1 MNPADLPLA
10 EAAAQLRA
18 RQLRAR
24 DLVEAHL
31 ERIAARDGRI
41 GAFVALDAEGA
52 RRAADLA
59 DTALDAGEEGGPL
72 LGIPVAIKDLVEVEG
87 QPLTCGSRIF
97 ADRVATKDA
106 AVISALRRAGAI
118 PLGMVATYE
127 FALTGPTFDSAYP
140 PARNPWNVEHI
151 TGGSS
156 SGSAAAVAGGLVRI
170 ALGTD
175 TGGSVRSPAAYCGV
189 VGLKPTY
196 GLVPMEGVFPL
207 SPGLDHLG
215 PLAASVSDAALMLE
229 AMAPGSSGLDGL
241 GLGVRGLR
249 IGYARDWFA
258 DDPAATPALVAAMDE
273 AVSVLSMLGAKIRL
287 IALPDYALAEAA
299 GAVILHAEALH
310 LHRKML
316 ADQLDGYGRQARQS
330 LAAGA
335 GLSKADMARARKA
348 GVSIRAAID
357 SVMSDCDVIV
367 TPTTLAAAPP
377 VAAFQREETVW
388 TAMRTLPFNLTGH
401 PALSLPIGF
410 EGGLPL
416 GMQIIGK
423 HRAEAMICRVGAAF
437 EAATDHSA
445 QRPYFA

>member
-10 EAAAQLRA
+10 EAAARLRA

-31 ERIAARDGRI
+31 DRIATRDGSI
-41 GAFVALDAEGA
+41 GAFVALDAAGA
-52 RRAADLA
+52 RRAADQA
-59 DTALDAGEEGGPL
+59 DTALDAGQGAGSL
-72 LGIPVAIKDLVEVEG
+72 MGIPFAVKDLVEVAG

-97 ADRVATKDA
+97 ADRVATTDA

-215 PLAASVSDAALMLE
+215 PLAASVADAALMLE
-229 AMAPGSSGLDGL
+229 AMAAGSAGLDGL
-241 GLGVRGLR
+241 AQGVRGLR

-258 DDPAATPALVAAMDE
+258 DDPAAAPALVAAMDE
-273 AVSVLSMLGAKIRL
+273 AVSVLSMLGAKIQL
-287 IALPDYALAEAA
+287 IAMPDYALAEAA

-316 ADQLDGYGRQARQS
+316 AHQLDGYGRQARQS

-335 GLSKADMARARKA
+335 GLSKADIARARKV
-348 GVSIRAAID
+348 GVSIRGVIDAIL
-357 SVMSDCDVIV
+357 SDCDVIV

-388 TAMRTLPFNLTGH
+388 TAMRTLPLNLTGH